1 MSTEP
6 LLDVGGL
13 DVRFGSGP
21 AEVHAVRSAS
31 LTLSAGRCLA
41 LVGESG
47 SGKSTIAHALLGLTG
62 PTATVTADRLR
73 VAGQDVR
80 GFGARE
86 WRKLR
91 GRHVGLVSQ
100 DALVALDPLR
110 PVGREIAEPMLTH
123 RTVPRRDVR
132 AKVLELLTSVGVPEP
147 ESRFGQYVHQLS
159 GGLRQRMLIA
169 SAIAAGPGVLIADEP
184 TTALDATVQSHIL
197 ELLDEL
203 KEQGTALLLISHD
216 LTVVEALAD
225 TVAVMKAG
233 DIVESGPADQ
243 VLTAP
248 RHPDTKELLAAVPGV
263 RPRPAPPAPRDDE
276 DDRPAPLQVTGV
288 TKYFATGRRTRRTA
302 VDEVTFALNAGE
314 TLGLVG
320 ESGAGKTTLARMV
333 LGLLEPDAGT
343 ISVAEA
349 LWNANGVPERA
360 RRRRRRTLQLVPQ
373 DPLSAFDPRWPVS
386 RIIGEALAAAG
397 VPRRERLARTITLL
411 ERVGLS
417 EEHLRR
423 RPRALSGGQRQRVA
437 IARAL
442 APEPDLLVC
451 DEAVSA
457 LDVTIQAQV
466 LSLLRELQH
475 DLGLA
480 ILFISH
486 DLAVIREICE
496 NVLVMK
502 DGRVVESGRV
512 EDVFAEPG
520 HPYTRALLDA
530 MPRRVRSERREP
542 AQETS

>member
-1 MSTEP
+1 MSAEP

-13 DVRFGSGP
+13 DVRFGYG
-21 AEVHAVRSAS
+21 AGEVHAVRSAS
-31 LTLSAGRCLA
+31 LTLSAGHCLA

-47 SGKSTIAHALLGLTG
+47 SGKSTIAASLLGLAG
-62 PTATVTADRLR
+62 PTARVTADRLR
-73 VAGQDVR
+73 VAGHDVR
-80 GFGARE
+80 EFGARE
-86 WRKLR
+86 WRRLR

-123 RTVPRRDVR
+123 RTVPRRDVGGR
-132 AKVLELLTSVGVPEP
+132 VIELLTSVGVPEP
-147 ESRFGQYVHQLS
+147 ETRVGQYVHQLS

-169 SAIAAGPGVLIADEP
+169 SAIAAGPSVLIADEP
-184 TTALDATVQSHIL
+184 TTALDTTVQAHIL
-197 ELLDEL
+197 DLLHEL
-203 KEQGTALLLISHD
+203 KDQGTALLLISHD

-225 TVAVMKAG
+225 TVAVMKSG
-233 DIVESGPADQ
+233 EIVESGPAGQ
-243 VLTAP
+243 VLTSP
-248 RHPDTKELLAAVPGV
+248 RHAHTKELLAAVPGV
-263 RPRPAPPAPRDDE
+263 RPRPARPSPRR
-276 DDRPAPLQVTGV
+276 DDRPVPLQVTGV
-288 TKYFATGRRTRRTA
+288 GKRFDTGRRTRRTA

-320 ESGAGKTTLARMV
+320 ESGAGKSTLARIV
-333 LGLLEPDAGT
+333 LGLLEPDDGTVQVAGT
-343 ISVAEA
+343 PWS
-349 LWNANGVPERA
+349 GVPERA

-386 RIIGEALAAAG
+386 RIIGEALGAAG
-397 VPRRERLARTITLL
+397 IPRRERLPRTITLL
-411 ERVGLS
+411 ERVGLA

-423 RPRALSGGQRQRVA
+423 RPRTLSGGQRQRVA

-457 LDVTIQAQV
+457 LDVTVQAQV
-466 LSLLRELQH
+466 LSLLSELQR
-475 DLGLA
+475 DLGVA

-502 DGRVVESGRV
+502 DGRIVESGRV
-512 EDVFAEPG
+512 EDVFA
-520 HPYTRALLDA
+520 HPRHPHTRALLA
-530 MPRRVRSERREP
+530 AIPRRARNGLREP
-542 AQETS
+542 AGESS